1 MGIESDS
8 RGLSSSAMYRSIRPH
23 VCVCV
28 FVLVLESSVA
38 WLQVNDVHSF
48 VHPMPHKYLHKAN
61 LQRNGVAAAVVV
73 AAAVLS

>member
-8 RGLSSSAMYRSIRPH
+8 RGLSSSAMYRSICPH
-23 VCVCV
+23 VCACV
-28 FVLVLESSVA
+28 FVLVSSVA

-73 AAAVLS
+73 AAVLS